1 MGVTQGA
8 STLYT
13 LSGLE
18 LADIAKIMK
27 GLAVSS
33 GTPMMN
39 LTIDVD
45 CSNVCFIVG
54 KSVQALSSFLL
65 KCANAGFHVVPV
77 CDGMQ
82 RPVAKQ
88 ATNKR
93 RADREYNRIRSN
105 IIRNELRILR
115 RQLCTCIDTRE
126 QVMEAIQQKEKEF
139 KSAE

>member
-33 GTPMMN
+33 GTPMMD

-65 KCANAGFHVVPV
+65 KWANAGFHVVPV

-88 ATNKR
+88 ATNKG
-93 RADREYNRIRSN
+93 RADQEYNRI
-105 IIRNELRILR
+105 
-115 RQLCTCIDTRE
+115 
-126 QVMEAIQQKEKEF
+126 
-139 KSAE
+139 